1 MFILG
6 NVYSSLG
13 DNKKATEFYEEALE
27 YFRKTLPENDE
38 STADTLNNL
47 ANVNLDL
54 GDQNIAQK
62 K

>member
-1 MFILG
+1 
-6 NVYSSLG
+6 V
-13 DNKKATEFYEEALE
+13 LE
-27 YFRKTLPENDE
+27 SFRKTLPENDE

-62 K
+62 R